1 MPPESGNTPADTSQ
15 SLSSYDKKRLRD
27 RRAQQNR
34 RDKQESYIRDLEE
47 RAEYCE
53 THHHEPGNGT
63 TTGTGTGG
71 VATGTV
77 QQLLASVDT
86 LREENARLRSRLQ
99 QVDGLVRG
107 WRVEDTTVP
116 VPVRENSFTAVPTG
130 QEDLGTAAGVNNLGA
145 VVALPPQPHPPPPP
159 PPPPPPL
166 STPMDPAWSLLPMNG
181 GLRGSLHVPTWLD
194 RPDLAAAC
202 PPQPSSPLDL
212 LHGTRRNYLAD
223 QIHRAVRRRALRDS
237 ECLAL
242 GWLVYL
248 FTKWLLT
255 PTPATFARLAPFHR
269 PVPMQLQRVHPLTL
283 DMLIWPQMRTNLVRL
298 WEKYDFAE
306 LMGFFSCC
314 VKVRWPW
321 GVDVLERDEDDNL
334 RMKSEFLEVVFQE
347 SGWGLT
353 TEFIE
358 KYPEILDGMDVEAVR
373 FHMELPDINDL
384 ETWFA

>member
-1 MPPESGNTPADTSQ
+1 MPPDYGNTSPGAPQ

-47 RAEYCE
+47 RVEFYKR
-53 THHHEPGNGT
+53 HHHVPD
-63 TTGTGTGG
+63 TGTE
-71 VATGTV
+71 AETGTV
-77 QQLLASVDT
+77 QQQLLASIGS

-99 QVDGLVRG
+99 QVDGLVKG
-107 WRVEDTTVP
+107 WKMEDDITAAVSVQEENITAVSTRQDIGANLVGIVQP
-116 VPVRENSFTAVPTG
+116 VPAPTP
-130 QEDLGTAAGVNNLGA
+130 APAPAPAPAPV
-145 VVALPPQPHPPPPP
+145 
-159 PPPPPPL
+159 PPL
-166 STPMDPAWSLLPMNG
+166 STSIAAPAWSLLPLSGATG
-181 GLRGSLHVPTWLD
+181 GPLHIPTWLE
-194 RPDLAAAC
+194 RPDLAASC

-223 QIHRAVRRRALRDS
+223 QIHRAIRRRALRDS

-248 FTKWLLT
+248 YTKWLIT
-255 PTPATFARLAPFHR
+255 PTPETFARLAPFHR
-269 PVPMQLQRVHPLTL
+269 PVALQLQRVHPTTL
-283 DMLIWPQMRTNLVRL
+283 DMLIWPQMRTTLVRL
-298 WEKYDFAE
+298 WERYDFAE

-334 RMKSEFLEVVFQE
+334 RVKAEFMDTFFQE

-353 TEFIE
+353 SEFIE
-358 KYPEILDGMDVEAVR
+358 KYPEILEGMNVEAVR
-373 FHMELPDINDL
+373 FHMGLPDISDL